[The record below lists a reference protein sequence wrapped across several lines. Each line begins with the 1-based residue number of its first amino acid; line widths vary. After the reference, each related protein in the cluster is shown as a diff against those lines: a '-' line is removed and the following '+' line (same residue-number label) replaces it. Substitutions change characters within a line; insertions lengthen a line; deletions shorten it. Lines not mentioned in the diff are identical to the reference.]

1 MYLCSVIINK
11 SINKKNKTM
20 DEGLE
25 MRIKFLET
33 LLNRYRELSERAGI
47 SFKSQEE
54 TIDKLLD
61 ELDKLYKQRKN

>member
-1 MYLCSVIINK
+1 
-11 SINKKNKTM
+11 M